1 MKTLEQL
8 KELASKC
15 LDGRD
20 FNRLAKF
27 IPYNMIKDFG
37 MEPNEEYNNE
47 ERWNSTVVEFTRENV
62 LKQLEEDVRF
72 GFEKALNQRGISASL
87 MFECVMMWNY
97 ILEEGLEDWDEDD
110 YGFYG
115 LPLFKAT
122 AVKYGW
128 DNPIGEDSGRE
139 RNIALSDLESQIRE
153 VLKRCL
159 SYKIVEE
166 VPVIK
171 YQLETNCTF
180 SYDKNGNIV
189 PNPSKEWTGGDENG
203 KWRDGTSRLDALNTQ
218 PFGFS
223 VYAKPFL
230 KRVIEYGN
238 GETKVEYGRLNTE
251 KGTYAHW
258 LNCVTSIS
266 YNRYKQVMEVECN
279 ECTSKLF
286 VDIIKS
292 ICKISEQVKGFI
304 NPEQIKAIAE
314 SNEPILLL
322 SNN

>member
-1 MKTLEQL
+1 MAALTTLNITEKNANNSL
-8 KELASKC
+8 SVTVKVNVTKEGVFTTTLSKEDVDKIHSYGIK
-15 LDGRD
+15 LPT
-20 FNRLAKF
+20 NRL
-27 IPYNMIKDFG
+27 G
-37 MEPNEEYNNE
+37 NEGYF
-47 ERWNSTVVEFTRENV
+47 NS
-62 LKQLEEDVRF
+62 
-72 GFEKALNQRGISASL
+72 
-87 MFECVMMWNY
+87 
-97 ILEEGLEDWDEDD
+97 
-110 YGFYG
+110 
-115 LPLFKAT
+115 
-122 AVKYGW
+122 
-128 DNPIGEDSGRE
+128 
-139 RNIALSDLESQIRE
+139 IALSDLESQIRE

-171 YQLETNCTF
+171 YQLETNCVF

-189 PNPSKEWTGGDENG
+189 PNPSKEWTGGDE
-203 KWRDGTSRLDALNTQ
+203 
-218 PFGFS
+218 
-223 VYAKPFL
+223 
-230 KRVIEYGN
+230 N

-266 YNRYKQVMEVECN
+266 YNRHKQVMEVECN

-286 VDIIKS
+286 VDMIKS
-292 ICKISEQVKGFI
+292 ICNISEQVKSFI

>member
-1 MKTLEQL
+1 M
-8 KELASKC
+8 
-15 LDGRD
+15 
-20 FNRLAKF
+20 
-27 IPYNMIKDFG
+27 
-37 MEPNEEYNNE
+37 
-47 ERWNSTVVEFTRENV
+47 
-62 LKQLEEDVRF
+62 
-72 GFEKALNQRGISASL
+72 
-87 MFECVMMWNY
+87 
-97 ILEEGLEDWDEDD
+97 
-110 YGFYG
+110 
-115 LPLFKAT
+115 
-122 AVKYGW
+122 
-128 DNPIGEDSGRE
+128 
-139 RNIALSDLESQIRE
+139 
-153 VLKRCL
+153 
-159 SYKIVEE
+159 
-166 VPVIK
+166 PVIK

-189 PNPSKEWTGGDENG
+189 PNPSKEWTGGDEDG
-203 KWRDGTSRLDALNTQ
+203 KWRDGTSSLDALNTQ

-286 VDIIKS
+286 VDMIKS
-292 ICKISEQVKGFI
+292 ICNISEQVKSFV

-314 SNEPILLL
+314 SNEQISLL